1 MQLIV
6 TGSVCARFA
15 WLEHYCRKENITGVH
30 VDDSLWRYRVHSTE
44 VYTRACRQYINYQ
57 GSALHMQARACADSK
72 QGTAL
77 CWSTHCASI
86 DLCEQYTAGY
96 CALDHQLLAKEALVG
111 DCARQPE
118 SARNVRRLLTCLR
131 VGKVSRGVP
140 ERHMFL
146 LAGRRRGWMEHL
158 ARSLRCRP
166 LCLCIARSPK
176 QAPAPRCR
184 WLDMKSRWMPAP
196 GFCATPSWC
205 TVTYFCGEPIL
216 KRGHVEASKRSSLH
230 RVRSAS
236 AT

>member
-1 MQLIV
+1 ML
-6 TGSVCARFA
+6 
-15 WLEHYCRKENITGVH
+15 
-30 VDDSLWRYRVHSTE
+30 
-44 VYTRACRQYINYQ
+44 VYTHHRRGFDLLAVPPSTSVSYCVHCRLLR
-57 GSALHMQARACADSK
+57 SRSPL
-72 QGTAL
+72 T
-77 CWSTHCASI
+77 
-86 DLCEQYTAGY
+86 
-96 CALDHQLLAKEALVG
+96 HQLLAKEALVG

-118 SARNVRRLLTCLR
+118 GARNVRRLLTCLR
-131 VGKVSRGVP
+131 VEKVSRGVP
-140 ERHMFL
+140 ERHKFL

-205 TVTYFCGEPIL
+205 TVTHFCGEPIL

-236 AT
+236 AA